1 MLRKVFNLVLITFL
15 LTIFASCSKCKD
27 CQISYETLNNYS
39 MSDLNDAAS
48 LMGYSNWDAYMSAL
62 YPSEEMCDDVLDA
75 AEDVSES
82 TDLDGDGIADY
93 RVYWNCQ

>member
-39 MSDLNDAAS
+39 MSDLNDGDKLS
-48 LMGYSNWDAYMSAL
+48 YELETGENGKVSAINL
-62 YPSEEMCDDVLDA
+62 QKA
-75 AEDVSES
+75 
-82 TDLDGDGIADY
+82 
-93 RVYWNCQ
+93 